1 MNKILIFLAGTLLSA
16 SASAGNADRLHIS
29 NIDINKGNEQITV
42 NMDFNPKEF
51 HVKSNEI
58 VELTPAIVSS
68 SDTLRLPSVRIA
80 GRQAWFTEIRD
91 GLATPTNL
99 ARAGKGEA
107 IRYSATTL
115 LPKELDMSTLI
126 VISDTTNLC
135 NCQPPKEGTDP
146 IADFDFRVRKPSL
159 NFHYVAPKD
168 SAEKI
173 FNLSGKAKVIFKV
186 NRTEIDWRYS
196 RNYAELDTILRT
208 IQAVK
213 DNPDA
218 SVESI
223 YLAGYASPEG
233 SYSNNVRLAKGRTEA
248 VKDYV
253 VSQSTFPASIFHTG
267 FVPEDWAGLR
277 EWLSENAID
286 GKEEM
291 IAFIDDPSVGDAER
305 NDVFSRRFPEQY
317 KFLLK
322 NVYPELRHTDYR
334 ITYKIRSYHN
344 IDEIREVLRTNPRNL
359 SLNELF
365 LLANSLEP
373 GSEEYDD
380 VFETAA
386 TLYPENSIANLNAAN
401 SLMNRGDLTK
411 ARFYLDRAGDSA
423 EADYG
428 RGILALMREDYE
440 TAEPLLRK
448 GAEGG
453 IKEAA
458 DALEELNRFKN
469 FKGEIVL
476 L

>member
-16 SASAGNADRLHIS
+16 STSAGNADRLHIS
-29 NIDINKGNEQITV
+29 NLNINKGNEQITV

-51 HVKSNEI
+51 HIKSNEI
-58 VELTPAIVSS
+58 VELTPAIVTS

-80 GRQAWFTEIRD
+80 GRQAWFTQVRD
-91 GLATPTNL
+91 GLATPSNL
-99 ARAGKGEA
+99 SRAGKGEV
-107 IRYSATTL
+107 INYSTTTL
-115 LPKELDMSTLI
+115 LPQEFDTSTLI

-135 NCQPPKEGTDP
+135 NCQPPKEGSDP
-146 IADFDFRVRKPSL
+146 LAAFDFRVRKPSL

-186 NRTEIDWRYS
+186 NRTEIDWTYS

-208 IQAVK
+208 IQVVK

-223 YLAGYASPEG
+223 YLSGYASPEG

-253 VSQSTFPASIFHTG
+253 VSQSTFPASIFLTG

-277 EWLSENAID
+277 EWLVASDMN

-291 IAFIDDPSVGDAER
+291 ISFIDDASIGDSER
-305 NDVFSRRFPEQY
+305 NDVFSRKFPEQY

-322 NVYPELRHTDYR
+322 NVYPELRHTDYK
-334 ITYKIRSYHN
+334 ITYKIRGYHN

-365 LLANSLEP
+365 LLANSLTP
-373 GSEEYDD
+373 GSEEYDN

-386 TLYPENSIANLNAAN
+386 NLFPENDTANLNAAN
-401 SLMNRGDLTK
+401 SAMNRGDISK
-411 ARFYLDRAGDSA
+411 ARFYLERAGESA
-423 EADYG
+423 EADYA
-428 RGILALMREDYE
+428 RGILALMQEDYDS
-440 TAEPLLRK
+440 AEPLLKR
-448 GAEGG
+448 GAEEG
-453 IKEAA
+453 IGEAVH
-458 DALEELNRFKN
+458 ALDELNQFKN
-469 FKGEIVL
+469 FKGEIVIL
-476 L
+476 